1 MGVKKFKP
9 VTSSLRFKVISDFS
23 EITTDKPC
31 RSLVVPL
38 KKTGGR
44 NNYGRITLRHRG
56 GGHKRRYRIVDF
68 KRDRFDEEALVLSIE
83 YDPNR
88 SARIALVEYP
98 DKEKR
103 YIIWPDGLK
112 VGDKV
117 VSAFDSQTDIRPGNA
132 MRLKHIPLGTI
143 VHNIELEPNKGGK
156 LVRSA
161 GSWAQLM
168 AKEKGFAQLKMPSGE
183 VRLVKV
189 DCRATIGQ
197 VGNIENNSIVHG
209 KAGRVRW
216 LGRRPKVRGVAM
228 NPVDHPHGGGEG
240 KAGQGNPHP
249 VSPWGK
255 PAKGGKTRRPKN
267 KSDKYILKRRG
278 KKRR

>member
-9 VTSSLRFKVISDFS
+9 VTSGRRFRVGPDFL
-23 EITTDKPC
+23 EITKKEPYKPLTV
-31 RSLVVPL
+31 SL
-38 KKTGGR
+38 KKRGGR
-44 NNYGRITLRHRG
+44 NNYGRITVRRRG
-56 GGHKRRYRIVDF
+56 GGHKRRYRIIDF
-68 KRDRFDEEALVLSIE
+68 KRDKFDVEGKVAAIE

-88 SARIALVEYP
+88 SARIVLVEYP

-103 YIIWPDGLK
+103 YIIWPDKLT

-117 VSAFDSQTDIRPGNA
+117 ISAFDSQIDIKPGNS
-132 MRLKHIPLGTI
+132 MKLKHIPLGTL
-143 VHNIELEPNKGGK
+143 VHNVELKKGKGGVF
-156 LVRSA
+156 VRSA
-161 GSWAQLM
+161 GSWAQIM
-168 AKEKGFAQLKMPSGE
+168 AKEKGLVQLRMPSGE
-183 VRLVKV
+183 IRLVEEE
-189 DCRATIGQ
+189 CRATVGQ
-197 VGNIENNSIVHG
+197 VGLIENISFKHG

-255 PAKGGKTRRPKN
+255 SSKGGRTRKPN
-267 KSDKYILKRRG
+267 KMSDNYIIKRRF
-278 KKRR
+278 KKKK